1 MDLAGPLFAA
11 GWSLSDVLDLTPD
24 QILLCSSAVARY
36 QARMLGALFGGGKK
50 GKDGKKGKQKA
61 SSPDLMEMVL
71 RDVGIP
77 IEEG

>member
-11 GWSLSDVLDLTPD
+11 GWSLSDVLDLTAD

-36 QARMLGALFGGGKK
+36 QTRMLGALFGGG
-50 GKDGKKGKQKA
+50 GKKGGKSKPKA
-61 SSPDLMEMVL
+61 SSPDLMEIVL

-77 IEEG
+77 IEEE